1 VPPRPRTQER
11 APIDDQLTLI
21 WNEAR
26 NELRTQLNERT
37 FRLWFD
43 RTLPLDL
50 SDGTFVLGVP
60 NDFARDWIEKR
71 FADKVGDALTHV
83 LGDAVRLTLV
93 VDERA
98 ASLGAEAAAGEP
110 PVAADP
116 AAPVKPAPA
125 PSPAATAK
133 RSRALADLNPRYVF
147 DRFVTGPHNEYA
159 AAVAH
164 SVAETPA
171 GAYNPV
177 FVYADTGLGKTHLIQ
192 AIAHDVLRTHPSLQ
206 VKYVTV
212 ERFTDDFINA
222 VTDKG
227 RIEGFKQSYRENDVL
242 LVDDVQFLAEK
253 QQTQVEFF
261 HTFNSLYEAGRQ
273 IVITSDRPPRELEE
287 LEERLR
293 SRFGQGV
300 VVDISRPDLETRI
313 AILRKQVKWE
323 GYQVHD
329 PEVLEWIAG
338 RITANIREL
347 YGALTRTVSYASIQ
361 GSDVTL
367 DLAKEA
373 LRDILPRAYAH
384 PVTVEMV
391 QAEVAREFGLH
402 VNDLRGNRRT
412 QDVAYA
418 RQIAM
423 YLARDLT
430 EASLPQIGDKF
441 GGRHHTTV
449 LYAFDKIERQL
460 KDGHD
465 RQLHDLVQL
474 ISARVK
480 AGR

>member
-1 VPPRPRTQER
+1 MREQ
-11 APIDDQLTLI
+11 
-21 WNEAR
+21 
-26 NELRTQLNERT
+26 LRTQMNERT

-43 RTLPLDL
+43 RALPVDL
-50 SDGTFVLGVP
+50 SDGAFVLGVP
-60 NDFARDWIEKR
+60 NDFAKDWIEKR
-71 FADKVGDALTHV
+71 FADRVGDALTQV
-83 LGDAVRLTLV
+83 LGDSVRLTLV

-98 ASLGAEAAAGEP
+98 AALGETPPAAGTET
-110 PVAADP
+110 
-116 AAPVKPAPA
+116 KTGPAPA
-125 PSPAATAK
+125 ANAPVRRPARRARRAGPGEAVPSV
-133 RSRALADLNPRYVF
+133 LADLNPRYVF
-147 DRFVTGPHNEYA
+147 ERFVTGPHNEYA
-159 AAVAH
+159 TAVAR

-171 GAYNPV
+171 KAYNPV

-192 AIAHDVLRTHPSLQ
+192 AIAHAVAHAHPSLQ

-227 RIEGFKQSYRENDVL
+227 RIEGFKQSYRANDVL

-261 HTFNSLYEAGRQ
+261 HTFNSLYEADHQ
-273 IVITSDRPPRELEE
+273 IVITSDRPPRELEA

-300 VVDISRPDLETRI
+300 VVDIGRPDLETRI

-323 GYQVHD
+323 DYRIAE
-329 PEVLEWIAG
+329 PEVLEWIAA
-338 RITANIREL
+338 RVTANIREL
-347 YGALTRTVSYASIQ
+347 YGALTRTVSYASIR
-361 GSDVTL
+361 GSEVTL

-373 LRDILPRAYAH
+373 LRDILPKAYAH

-391 QAEVAREFGLH
+391 QAEVARQFGMH
-402 VNDLRGNRRT
+402 VNDLRGSRRT

-418 RQIAM
+418 RQLAM
-423 YLARDLT
+423 YLARELT

-449 LYAFDKIERQL
+449 LYAVDKIERQL

-465 RQLHDLVQL
+465 RQLHDVVQL
-474 ISARVK
+474 ITARVK
-480 AGR
+480 SGR

>member
-1 VPPRPRTQER
+1 MREQ
-11 APIDDQLTLI
+11 
-21 WNEAR
+21 
-26 NELRTQLNERT
+26 LRTQMNERT

-43 RTLPLDL
+43 RTLPVDL

-60 NDFARDWIEKR
+60 NDFALDWIEKR
-71 FADKVGDALTHV
+71 FADRVGDALTQV
-83 LGDAVRLTLV
+83 LGDTVRLSLV
-93 VDERA
+93 VDPRA
-98 ASLGAEAAAGEP
+98 AALGDAPVEPAAGSEP
-110 PVAADP
+110 EPTPSAPPKKAGRPRGGRTAPTSDP
-116 AAPVKPAPA
+116 P
-125 PSPAATAK
+125 
-133 RSRALADLNPRYVF
+133 RALADLNPRYVF

-159 AAVAH
+159 TAVAR
-164 SVAETPA
+164 SVAESPA

-177 FVYADTGLGKTHLIQ
+177 FMYADTGLGKTHLIQ
-192 AIAHDVLRTHPSLQ
+192 AIAHAVIKNHPSLQ

-227 RIEGFKQSYRENDVL
+227 RIEGFKQSYRQNDVL
-242 LVDDVQFLAEK
+242 LVDDVQFLVEK

-273 IVITSDRPPRELEE
+273 IVITSDRPPRELEA

-323 GYQVHD
+323 DYHIAE
-329 PEVLEWIAG
+329 PEVLEWIAA
-338 RITANIREL
+338 RVTANIREL
-347 YGALTRTVSYASIQ
+347 YGALTRTVSYASIH
-361 GSDVTL
+361 GSEVTL
-367 DLAKEA
+367 DITKEA
-373 LRDILPRAYAH
+373 LKDILPEPYAH
-384 PVTVEMV
+384 PVTIEMV
-391 QAEVAREFGLH
+391 QAEVARQFGMH
-402 VNDLRGNRRT
+402 VNDLRSDRRT

-418 RQIAM
+418 RQLAM
-423 YLARDLT
+423 YLSRELT

-441 GGRHHTTV
+441 GGRHHSTV
-449 LYAFDKIERQL
+449 IYAVDKIQRLL

-474 ISARVK
+474 VTARVK
-480 AGR
+480 SGR

>member
-1 VPPRPRTQER
+1 VREQ
-11 APIDDQLTLI
+11 
-21 WNEAR
+21 
-26 NELRTQLNERT
+26 LRTQMNERT

-43 RTLPLDL
+43 RTLPVDL

-60 NDFARDWIEKR
+60 NDFAKDWIEKR
-71 FADKVGDALTHV
+71 FADRVGDALTQV
-83 LGDAVRLTLV
+83 LGDTVRLTLV
-93 VDERA
+93 VDARA
-98 ASLGAEAAAGEP
+98 AALGEAPPE
-110 PVAADP
+110 PVAATS
-116 AAPVKPAPA
+116 AARPTAEEPKRAARRPRRSAAEGAGPPV
-125 PSPAATAK
+125 
-133 RSRALADLNPRYVF
+133 LADLNPRYVF

-159 AAVAH
+159 TAVAR

-171 GAYNPV
+171 QAYNPV

-192 AIAHDVLRTHPSLQ
+192 AIAHAVVQNHPSLQ

-227 RIEGFKQSYRENDVL
+227 RIEGFKKSYRANDVL

-323 GYQVHD
+323 DYKIAE
-329 PEVLEWIAG
+329 PEVLEWIAA
-338 RITANIREL
+338 RVTANIREL
-347 YGALTRTVSYASIQ
+347 YGALTRTVSFASIH
-361 GSDVTL
+361 GSEVTL
-367 DLAKEA
+367 DVAKEA
-373 LRDILPRAYAH
+373 LRDILPKAYAH

-391 QAEVAREFGLH
+391 QAEVARQFGMH
-402 VNDLRGNRRT
+402 VNDLRGARRT

-418 RQIAM
+418 RQLAM
-423 YLARDLT
+423 YLARELT

-449 LYAFDKIERQL
+449 LYAVDKIERQL

-474 ISARVK
+474 VTARVK
-480 AGR
+480 SGR

>member
-1 VPPRPRTQER
+1 VREQ
-11 APIDDQLTLI
+11 
-21 WNEAR
+21 
-26 NELRTQLNERT
+26 LRTQMNERT

-43 RTLPLDL
+43 RALPVDL

-60 NDFARDWIEKR
+60 NDFAKDWIEKR
-71 FADKVGDALTHV
+71 FADRVGDALAQV
-83 LGDAVRLTLV
+83 LGDSVRLDLV

-98 ASLGAEAAAGEP
+98 AELGEAAAEP
-110 PVAADP
+110 ALADTRSASPPPKRPTRRSGSTRATP
-116 AAPVKPAPA
+116 AV
-125 PSPAATAK
+125 
-133 RSRALADLNPRYVF
+133 LADLNPRYVF

-159 AAVAH
+159 TAVAR

-171 GAYNPV
+171 KAYNPV
-177 FVYADTGLGKTHLIQ
+177 FIYADTGLGKTHLIQ
-192 AIAHDVLRTHPSLQ
+192 AIAHAVVQNHPSLQ

-227 RIEGFKQSYRENDVL
+227 RIDGFKQSYRANDVL

-273 IVITSDRPPRELEE
+273 IVMTSDRPPRELEE

-313 AILRKQVKWE
+313 AILRRQVKWE
-323 GYQVHD
+323 EYKIAE
-329 PEVLEWIAG
+329 PEVLEWIAA
-338 RITANIREL
+338 RVTANIREL
-347 YGALTRTVSYASIQ
+347 YGALTRTVSYASIR
-361 GSDVTL
+361 GSEVTL
-367 DLAKEA
+367 DVTKEA
-373 LRDILPRAYAH
+373 LRDILPKAYAH

-391 QAEVAREFGLH
+391 QAEVARQFGLH
-402 VNDLRGNRRT
+402 VNDLRGSRRT

-418 RQIAM
+418 RQLAM
-423 YLARDLT
+423 FLARDLT

-449 LYAFDKIERQL
+449 LYAVDKIQRQL

-474 ISARVK
+474 ITARVK
-480 AGR
+480 SGR

>member
-1 VPPRPRTQER
+1 M
-11 APIDDQLTLI
+11 AFIDDQLTLI
-21 WNEAR
+21 WSETR
-26 NELRTQLNERT
+26 ELLRTQMNERT

-50 SDGTFVLGVP
+50 SEGSFVLGVP

-71 FADKVGDALTHV
+71 FADKVGEALTQV
-83 LGDAVRLTLV
+83 LGDTVRLSLV

-98 ASLGAEAAAGEP
+98 AALGESPAAAEGAAP
-110 PVAADP
+110 TPVAP
-116 AAPVKPAPA
+116 PAPA
-125 PSPAATAK
+125 AATRIAPDGVRA
-133 RSRALADLNPRYVF
+133 RSVADLNPRYVF
-147 DRFVTGPHNEYA
+147 DRFVIGPHNEYA
-159 AAVAH
+159 TAVAR

-171 GAYNPV
+171 EAYNPV

-192 AIAHDVLRTHPSLQ
+192 AIAHAVLHKHPSLQ

-227 RIEGFKQSYRENDVL
+227 RIDGFKQSYRENDVL

-261 HTFNSLYEAGRQ
+261 HTFNSLYEAGHQ

-323 GYQVHD
+323 GYHIAE
-329 PEVLEWIAG
+329 PEVLEWIAA
-338 RITANIREL
+338 RVTANIREL
-347 YGALTRTVSYASIQ
+347 YGALTRTVGFASIR
-361 GSDVTL
+361 GSEVTL
-367 DLAKEA
+367 ELAKEA
-373 LRDILPRAYAH
+373 LNDILPKAYAH

-391 QAEVAREFGLH
+391 QAEVARQFGLH

-412 QDVAYA
+412 KDVAYA
-418 RQIAM
+418 RQVAM

-430 EASLPQIGDKF
+430 ESSLPQIGERF

-449 LYAFDKIERQL
+449 LYAVDKIERQL

-465 RQLHDLVQL
+465 RQLYELVQL
-474 ISARVK
+474 ITTRVK
-480 AGR
+480 TGR

>member
-1 VPPRPRTQER
+1 
-11 APIDDQLTLI
+11 
-21 WNEAR
+21 
-26 NELRTQLNERT
+26 LRTQLNERT

-43 RTLPLDL
+43 RALPLDL

-71 FADKVGDALTHV
+71 FAGMVRDALAQV
-83 LGDAVRLTLV
+83 LGDTVGLTLV

-98 ASLGAEAAAGEP
+98 SALGAPAAEGTPAPEAP
-110 PVAADP
+110 PAPTADP
-116 AAPVKPAPA
+116 PLARAGNGASRA
-125 PSPAATAK
+125 PSRGPRAK
-133 RSRALADLNPRYVF
+133 VLADLNPRYVF
-147 DRFVTGPHNEYA
+147 ERFVTGPHNEYA
-159 AAVAH
+159 TAVAS

-171 GAYNPV
+171 DAYNPV
-177 FVYADTGLGKTHLIQ
+177 FIYADTGLGKTHLIQ
-192 AIAHDVLRTHPSLQ
+192 AIAHAVIQKHPSLQ

-227 RIEGFKQSYRENDVL
+227 RVEGFKQAYRENDVL

-293 SRFGQGV
+293 TRFGQGV

-313 AILRKQVKWE
+313 AILRRQVKWE
-323 GYQVHD
+323 GYHIAE
-329 PEVLEWIAG
+329 PEVLEWIAA
-338 RITANIREL
+338 RVTANIREL
-347 YGALTRTVSYASIQ
+347 YGALTRTVSFASIR
-361 GSDVTL
+361 GSEVTL

-373 LRDILPRAYAH
+373 LKDILPKAYAH

-391 QAEVAREFGLH
+391 QAEVARQFGMH

-418 RQIAM
+418 RQLAM

-430 EASLPQIGDKF
+430 EASLPQIGDRF

-449 LYAFDKIERQL
+449 LYAVDKIDRLL

-474 ISARVK
+474 ITARVK
-480 AGR
+480 TSR

>member
-1 VPPRPRTQER
+1 MREQ
-11 APIDDQLTLI
+11 
-21 WNEAR
+21 
-26 NELRTQLNERT
+26 LRTQMNERT

-43 RTLPLDL
+43 RTLPVDL
-50 SDGTFVLGVP
+50 SDGAFVLGVP

-71 FADKVGDALTHV
+71 FADRVGDALTQV
-83 LGDAVRLTLV
+83 LGDSVRLTLV

-98 ASLGAEAAAGEP
+98 AALGETPSAAGAETKAGPAPAAS
-110 PVAADP
+110 
-116 AAPVKPAPA
+116 APVKRPSRRAGTGEAA
-125 PSPAATAK
+125 PSV
-133 RSRALADLNPRYVF
+133 LADLNPRYVF
-147 DRFVTGPHNEYA
+147 ERFVTGPHNEYA
-159 AAVAH
+159 TAVAR

-171 GAYNPV
+171 KAYNPV

-192 AIAHDVLRTHPSLQ
+192 AIAHAVAHAHPSLQ

-227 RIEGFKQSYRENDVL
+227 RIEGFKQSYRANDVL

-261 HTFNSLYEAGRQ
+261 HTFNSLYEADHQ
-273 IVITSDRPPRELEE
+273 IVITSDRPPRELEA

-300 VVDISRPDLETRI
+300 VVDIGRPDLETRI

-323 GYQVHD
+323 DYKIAE
-329 PEVLEWIAG
+329 PEVLEWIAA
-338 RITANIREL
+338 RVTANIREL
-347 YGALTRTVSYASIQ
+347 YGALTRTVSYASIR
-361 GSDVTL
+361 GSEVTL

-373 LRDILPRAYAH
+373 LRDILPKAYAH

-391 QAEVAREFGLH
+391 QAEVARQFGMH
-402 VNDLRGNRRT
+402 VNDLRGSRRT

-418 RQIAM
+418 RQLAM
-423 YLARDLT
+423 YLARELT

-449 LYAFDKIERQL
+449 LYAVDKIERQL

-465 RQLHDLVQL
+465 RQLHDVVQL
-474 ISARVK
+474 ITARVK
-480 AGR
+480 SGR